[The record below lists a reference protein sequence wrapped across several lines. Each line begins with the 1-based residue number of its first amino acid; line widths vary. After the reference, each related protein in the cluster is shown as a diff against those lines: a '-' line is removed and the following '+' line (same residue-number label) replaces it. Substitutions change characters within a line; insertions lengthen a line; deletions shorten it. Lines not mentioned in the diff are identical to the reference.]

1 MMPPQAYAAMTAK
14 APKGPVNAPPR
25 GLAFLIS
32 QMRNTLKAKGDA
44 GYIHTICDAPCRAL
58 CH

>member
-1 MMPPQAYAAMTAK
+1 MPPQAYAAMTAK
-14 APKGPVNAPPR
+14 APKGPVNAPPP

-32 QMRNTLKAKGDA
+32 QMRTTLKAKGDA
-44 GYIHTICDAPCRAL
+44 GYTHFCDAPCHAW